1 MIFKDCQRAALEHI
15 RQYSAARREVAQET
29 IAHLL
34 EMSNIAQEDFPQA
47 LSSIQS
53 HARVALHFH
62 PDRLSQNL
70 TSVADSLL
78 ADGLYKNQF
87 ETFLSNGA
95 LATDKGGYRDLWEN
109 GMFGE
114 AYLTAHVTPS
124 DRPKYGALNLMLLPD
139 GPSPRFG
146 SCYFLLKPHV
156 LPRCTFSSTGSQLN
170 PPEKGTLD
178 TLDGVLAALLT
189 ESFYR
194 QFALGVHN
202 IRTRQLID
210 HLRDNLAKP
219 FQDPST
225 QAAARNLDYFIEV
238 QVHGHVRL
246 ADDVEILVADPS
258 FKQTK
263 TGKLLEKICEV
274 YDIKL
279 YWHCGFVLNVEEV
292 PLDFRGPKMPSLAR
306 RVASGTF
313 LDVEMIGE
321 ATADLKRNPE
331 RWLDRGPSEY
341 VLQELKRLWHVL
353 VKFGK
358 PNNTQK

>member
-1 MIFKDCQRAALEHI
+1 MILKDCQRAALEHV
-15 RQYSAARREVAQET
+15 RQYSAERRGAAQET
-29 IAHLL
+29 IVHIL
-34 EMSNIAQEDFPQA
+34 EMSNIAQEDFTQA
-47 LSSIQS
+47 LLSIQR

-62 PDRLSQNL
+62 PDRLSPRL
-70 TSVADSLL
+70 TSVAELFL

-95 LATDKGGYRDLWEN
+95 LSPDKGGYRDLWEN

-194 QFALGVHN
+194 EFALGVHN
-202 IRTRQLID
+202 IRTRKLID
-210 HLRDNLAKP
+210 HLRDNLTKP

-225 QAAARNLDYFIEV
+225 QAAARNLDYFIEA
-238 QVHGHVRL
+238 QVHGPIWL
-246 ADDVEILVADPS
+246 SDDVEILVADPS
-258 FKQTK
+258 FKRTK
-263 TGKLLEKICEV
+263 TGILLEKICEG
-274 YDIKL
+274 YDIEL
-279 YWHCGFVLNVEEV
+279 FWHCGFVLNVEEV
-292 PLDFRGPKMPSLAR
+292 PVDFRGPTMPSLAR
-306 RVASGTF
+306 RVASGPF
-313 LDVEMIGE
+313 LDVAMIGE
-321 ATADLKRNPE
+321 AAADLKRHPE
-331 RWLDRGPSEY
+331 HWHDRGPFEY

-353 VKFGK
+353 VKFGQ
-358 PNNTQK
+358 PNNAQT